1 MRFNLNVIGNIIG
14 ILLMI
19 NGMLMLTAI
28 PFAFYHSEESWK
40 GILLS
45 SLINSLVGFFLY
57 YKTKNTKNKD
67 LKRRDGYLIVTSSW
81 VCMCL
86 FGMLP
91 YIFTN
96 QIPNVS
102 NAFFE
107 TVSGYTTTGATILDD
122 IEALDYSILYWRSL
136 TQWIGGMGIIV
147 LAVAILPF
155 LGIGG
160 MQLFVAEAPVF
171 SLDKLQPRIKETA
184 QRLWLIY
191 ISFTVLLFFIF
202 WAEGMNLFE
211 AINHAMTTFA
221 TGGFSTKN
229 ASIGYFESP
238 LIQYTVIL
246 FMFISATN
254 FTLTYF
260 ALKLDFGKL
269 YRNEEFRIYF
279 SFIIILTF
287 MVFGTLMLIDSRY
300 PEATF
305 RDSLFNIVSIVTTT
319 GFTTADFTGWT
330 EFITILFF
338 ILMFFG
344 ASAGST
350 SGGIKIVRHVVLLK
364 NSYIEIKK
372 QLHQSGVFT
381 LKFNNRK
388 VPNEVVSNI
397 LAFTMLYVVIFSF
410 GSIIMSLMGIDFM
423 TAIGSVAATLGNV
436 GPGIGEVGPSST
448 YNSMPEAGKWFLSL
462 LMFIGRLEL
471 FTFLMIITPIFW
483 RSN

>member
-1 MRFNLNVIGNIIG
+1 MRFNLKVIGNIIG

-19 NGMLMLTAI
+19 NGFLMLTAV
-28 PFAFYHSEESWK
+28 PFGIYHIESSWK

-45 SLINSLVGFFLY
+45 SLINSAIGFFLY
-57 YKTKNTKNKD
+57 YSTKNNDNKE
-67 LKRRDGYLIVTSSW
+67 LRKRDGYLIVTSSW
-81 VCMCL
+81 IIMSF

-91 YIFTN
+91 YLLTG
-96 QIPNVS
+96 QIPGIA

-122 IEALDYSILYWRSL
+122 IESLDHGILYWRSL

-160 MQLFVAEAPVF
+160 MQLFVAEAPGV
-171 SLDKLQPRIKETA
+171 SIDKLQPRIKETA
-184 QRLWLIY
+184 QRLWQIY
-191 ISFTVLLFFIF
+191 ISFTVVLFFIL
-202 WAEGMNLFE
+202 WAEGMDSFQ
-211 AINHAMTTFA
+211 AVNHAMTTFA

-238 LIQYTVIL
+238 MIQYTIIL

-260 ALKLDFGKL
+260 AINLNFKKVIN
-269 YRNEEFRIYF
+269 NEEFRIYF
-279 SFIIILTF
+279 FFIVILTLV
-287 MVFGTLMLIDSRY
+287 VFLTLLGIDSSY
-300 PEATF
+300 AEETF
-305 RDSLFNIVSIVTTT
+305 RSALFSIVSIITTT
-319 GFTTADFTGWT
+319 GFTTVDFTGWN

-350 SGGIKIVRHVVLLK
+350 SGGIKIVRHVILLK
-364 NSYIEIKK
+364 NSYNEIKK
-372 QLHQSGVFT
+372 QLHQSAVFT
-381 LKFNNRK
+381 LKFNNNK
-388 VPNEVVSNI
+388 VPQSVVTNI
-397 LAFTMLYVVIFSF
+397 LAFMMLYVVIFSV
-410 GSIIMSLMGIDFM
+410 GSIIMTILGVDFI
-423 TAIGSVAATLGNV
+423 TSIGSVAATLGNV
-436 GPGIGEVGPSST
+436 GPGIGEVGPSSN
-448 YNSMPEAGKWFLSL
+448 YNSIPNAGKYFLSL

-471 FTFLMIITPIFW
+471 LTFLMILTPVFW
-483 RSN
+483 KYN

>member
-1 MRFNLNVIGNIIG
+1 MRFNLKVIGNIIG

-19 NGMLMLTAI
+19 NGFLMLTAV
-28 PFAFYHSEESWK
+28 PFGIYHVESSWK

-45 SLINSLVGFFLY
+45 SLINSAIGFFLY
-57 YKTKNTKNKD
+57 YSTKNNQNKE
-67 LKRRDGYLIVTSSW
+67 LRKRDGYLIVTSSW
-81 VCMCL
+81 IIMSF

-91 YIFTN
+91 YLITG
-96 QIPNVS
+96 QIPSVA

-122 IEALDYSILYWRSL
+122 IESLDHGILYWRSL

-160 MQLFVAEAPVF
+160 MQLFVAEAPGV
-171 SLDKLQPRIKETA
+171 SIDKLQPRIKETA
-184 QRLWLIY
+184 QRLWQIY
-191 ISFTVLLFFIF
+191 ISFTVVLFFIL
-202 WAEGMNLFE
+202 WAEGMDSFQ
-211 AINHAMTTFA
+211 AVNHAMTTFA

-238 LIQYTVIL
+238 MIQYTIIL

-260 ALKLDFGKL
+260 AINLNFKKVIN
-269 YRNEEFRIYF
+269 NEEFRIYF
-279 SFIIILTF
+279 FFIVILTLV
-287 MVFGTLMLIDSRY
+287 VFLTLLGIDSSY
-300 PEATF
+300 AEETF
-305 RDSLFNIVSIVTTT
+305 RSALFSIVSIITTT
-319 GFTTADFTGWT
+319 GFTTVDFTGWN

-350 SGGIKIVRHVVLLK
+350 SGGIKIVRHVILLK
-364 NSYIEIKK
+364 NSYNEIKK
-372 QLHQSGVFT
+372 QLHQSAVFT
-381 LKFNNRK
+381 LKFNNNK
-388 VPNEVVSNI
+388 VPQSVVTNI
-397 LAFTMLYVVIFSF
+397 LAFMMLYVVIFSV
-410 GSIIMSLMGIDFM
+410 GSIIMTILGVDFI
-423 TAIGSVAATLGNV
+423 TSIGSVAATLGNV
-436 GPGIGEVGPSST
+436 GPGIGEVGPSSNF
-448 YNSMPEAGKWFLSL
+448 NSIPNAGKYFLSL

-471 FTFLMIITPIFW
+471 LTFLMILTPVFW
-483 RSN
+483 KYN

>member
-1 MRFNLNVIGNIIG
+1 MRFNLKVIGNIIG

-19 NGMLMLTAI
+19 NGFLMLTAV
-28 PFAFYHSEESWK
+28 PFGIYHIESSWK

-45 SLINSLVGFFLY
+45 SLINSAIGFFLY
-57 YKTKNTKNKD
+57 YSTKNNDNKE
-67 LKRRDGYLIVTSSW
+67 LRKRDGYLIVTSSW
-81 VCMCL
+81 IIMSF

-91 YIFTN
+91 YLLTG
-96 QIPNVS
+96 QIPGIA

-122 IEALDYSILYWRSL
+122 IESLDHGILYWRSL

-160 MQLFVAEAPVF
+160 MQLFVAEAPGV
-171 SLDKLQPRIKETA
+171 SIDKLQPRIKETA
-184 QRLWLIY
+184 QRLWQIY
-191 ISFTVLLFFIF
+191 ISFTVVLFFIL
-202 WAEGMNLFE
+202 WAEGMDSFQ
-211 AINHAMTTFA
+211 AVNHAMTTFA

-238 LIQYTVIL
+238 LIQYTIIL

-260 ALKLDFGKL
+260 AINLNFKKVIN
-269 YRNEEFRIYF
+269 NEEFRIYF
-279 SFIIILTF
+279 FFIVILTLV
-287 MVFGTLMLIDSRY
+287 VFLTLLGIDSSY
-300 PEATF
+300 AEETF
-305 RDSLFNIVSIVTTT
+305 RSALFSIVSIITTT
-319 GFTTADFTGWT
+319 GFTTVDFTGWN

-350 SGGIKIVRHVVLLK
+350 SGGIKIVRHVILLK
-364 NSYIEIKK
+364 NSYNEIKK
-372 QLHQSGVFT
+372 QLHQSAVFT
-381 LKFNNRK
+381 LKFNNNK
-388 VPNEVVSNI
+388 VPQSVVTNI
-397 LAFTMLYVVIFSF
+397 LAFMMLYVVIFSV
-410 GSIIMSLMGIDFM
+410 GSIIMTILGVDFI
-423 TAIGSVAATLGNV
+423 TSIGSVAATLGNV
-436 GPGIGEVGPSST
+436 GPGIGEVGPSSNF
-448 YNSMPEAGKWFLSL
+448 NSIPNAGKYFLSL

-471 FTFLMIITPIFW
+471 LTFLMILTPVFW
-483 RSN
+483 KYN

>member
-1 MRFNLNVIGNIIG
+1 MKFNLNVIGNIIG

-19 NGMLMLTAI
+19 NGGLMLTAV
-28 PFAFYHSEESWK
+28 PFGLYHSESSWT
-40 GILLS
+40 GILIS
-45 SLINSLVGFFLY
+45 SLINSAVGAFLY
-57 YKTKNTKNKD
+57 YRTKDAKNKD

-81 VCMCL
+81 VFMCL

-91 YIFTN
+91 YIITG
-96 QIPNVS
+96 QIPNAS

-122 IEALDYSILYWRSL
+122 IESLDHSILYWRSL

-184 QRLWLIY
+184 KRLWIIY
-191 ISFTVLLFFIF
+191 ISFTILLFFIL
-202 WAEGMNLFE
+202 WAEGMNLFD
-211 AINHAMTTFA
+211 AVNHAMTTFA

-238 LIQYTVIL
+238 LIQYTIIL
-246 FMFISATN
+246 FMIISATN

-260 ALKLDFGKL
+260 ALKLDFRKVIN
-269 YRNEEFRIYF
+269 NEEFRIYF
-279 SFIIILTF
+279 SFILILTLI
-287 MVFGTLMLIDSRY
+287 VFSTLVFIDNSY
-300 PEATF
+300 LEETF
-305 RDSLFNIVSIVTTT
+305 RDSLFNIASIVTTS

-344 ASAGST
+344 ACAGST
-350 SGGIKIVRHVVLLK
+350 SGGIKIVRHVILLK

-372 QLHQSGVFT
+372 QLHQSGVFP
-381 LKFNNRK
+381 LKFNNRR
-388 VPNEVVSNI
+388 VPAEVVSNI
-397 LAFTMLYVVIFSF
+397 LAFTMLYVVVFSL
-410 GSIIMSLMGIDFM
+410 GSIIMTIMGVDFM
-423 TAIGSVAATLGNV
+423 TSIGSVAATLGNV
-436 GPGIGEVGPSST
+436 GPGIGDVGPSST
-448 YNSMPEAGKWFLSL
+448 YNSIPVGGKWFLAL

-483 RSN
+483 RNN

>member
-1 MRFNLNVIGNIIG
+1 MKFNLNVIGNIIG

-19 NGMLMLTAI
+19 NGGLMLTAV
-28 PFAFYHSEESWK
+28 PFGLYHSESSWT
-40 GILLS
+40 GILIS
-45 SLINSLVGFFLY
+45 SLINSAVGAFLY
-57 YKTKNTKNKD
+57 YRTKDAKNKD

-91 YIFTN
+91 YIITG
-96 QIPNVS
+96 QIPNAS

-122 IEALDYSILYWRSL
+122 IESLDHSILYWRSL

-184 QRLWLIY
+184 KRLWIIY
-191 ISFTVLLFFIF
+191 ISFTILLFFIL
-202 WAEGMNLFE
+202 WAEGMNLFD
-211 AINHAMTTFA
+211 AVNHAMTTFA

-238 LIQYTVIL
+238 LIQYTIII
-246 FMFISATN
+246 FMIISATN

-260 ALKLDFGKL
+260 ALKLDFRKVIN
-269 YRNEEFRIYF
+269 NEEFRIYF
-279 SFIIILTF
+279 SFILILTLI
-287 MVFGTLMLIDSRY
+287 VFITLVFIDNSY
-300 PEATF
+300 LEETF
-305 RDSLFNIVSIVTTT
+305 RDSLFNIASIVTTS

-344 ASAGST
+344 ACAGST
-350 SGGIKIVRHVVLLK
+350 SGGIKIVRHVILLK

-372 QLHQSGVFT
+372 QLHQSGVFP
-381 LKFNNRK
+381 LKFNNRR
-388 VPNEVVSNI
+388 VPAEVVSNI
-397 LAFTMLYVVIFSF
+397 LAFTMLYVVVFSL
-410 GSIIMSLMGIDFM
+410 GSIIMTIIGVDFM
-423 TAIGSVAATLGNV
+423 TSIGSVAATLGNV
-436 GPGIGEVGPSST
+436 GPGIGDVGPSST
-448 YNSMPEAGKWFLSL
+448 YNSIPVGGKWFLAL

-483 RSN
+483 RNN

>member
-1 MRFNLNVIGNIIG
+1 MKFNLNVIGNIIG

-19 NGMLMLTAI
+19 NGFLMLTAV
-28 PFAFYHSEESWK
+28 PFGLYHSESSWK
-40 GILLS
+40 GILIS
-45 SLINSLVGFFLY
+45 SLINSAVGAFLY
-57 YKTKNTKNKD
+57 YRTKDAENKD

-81 VCMCL
+81 ICMCL

-91 YIFTN
+91 YIITG
-96 QIPNVS
+96 QIPNAS

-122 IEALDYSILYWRSL
+122 IESLDHSILYWRSL

-184 QRLWLIY
+184 KRLWIIY
-191 ISFTVLLFFIF
+191 ISFTILLFFIL
-202 WAEGMNLFE
+202 WAEGMNLFD
-211 AINHAMTTFA
+211 AVNHAMTTFA

-238 LIQYTVIL
+238 LIQYTIIL
-246 FMFISATN
+246 FMIISATN

-260 ALKLDFGKL
+260 ALKLDFRKVIN
-269 YRNEEFRIYF
+269 NEEFRIYV
-279 SFIIILTF
+279 SFILILTLI
-287 MVFGTLMLIDSRY
+287 VFSSLVFIDNSY
-300 PEATF
+300 LEETF
-305 RDSLFNIVSIVTTT
+305 RDSLFNIASIVTTS

-344 ASAGST
+344 ACAGST
-350 SGGIKIVRHVVLLK
+350 SGGIKIVRHVILLK

-381 LKFNNRK
+381 LKFNSRR
-388 VPNEVVSNI
+388 VPAEVVSNI
-397 LAFTMLYVVIFSF
+397 LAFTMLYVVVFSL
-410 GSIIMSLMGIDFM
+410 GSIIMTLMGVDFM
-423 TAIGSVAATLGNV
+423 TSIGSVAATLGNV
-436 GPGIGEVGPSST
+436 GPGIGDVGPSST
-448 YNSMPEAGKWFLSL
+448 YNSIPVGGKWVLSL
-462 LMFIGRLEL
+462 MMFIGRLEL

-483 RSN
+483 RNN

>member
-1 MRFNLNVIGNIIG
+1 MKFNLNVIGNIIG

-19 NGMLMLTAI
+19 NGGLMLTAV
-28 PFAFYHSEESWK
+28 PFGLYHSESSWT
-40 GILLS
+40 GILIS
-45 SLINSLVGFFLY
+45 SLINSAVGAFLY
-57 YKTKNTKNKD
+57 YRTKDAKNKD

-91 YIFTN
+91 YIITG
-96 QIPNVS
+96 QIPNAS

-107 TVSGYTTTGATILDD
+107 TVSGYTTTGATILND
-122 IEALDYSILYWRSL
+122 IESLDHSILYWRSL

-184 QRLWLIY
+184 KRLWLIY
-191 ISFTVLLFFIF
+191 ISFTILLFFIL
-202 WAEGMNLFE
+202 WAEGMNLFD
-211 AINHAMTTFA
+211 AVNHAMTTFA

-238 LIQYTVIL
+238 LIQYTIIL
-246 FMFISATN
+246 FMIISATN

-260 ALKLDFGKL
+260 ALKLDFRKVIN
-269 YRNEEFRIYF
+269 NEEFRIYF
-279 SFIIILTF
+279 SFILILTLI
-287 MVFGTLMLIDSRY
+287 VFSTLVFIDNSY
-300 PEATF
+300 LEETF
-305 RDSLFNIVSIVTTT
+305 RDSLFNIASIVTTS

-344 ASAGST
+344 ACAGST
-350 SGGIKIVRHVVLLK
+350 SGGIKIVRHVILLK

-381 LKFNNRK
+381 LKFTSRR
-388 VPNEVVSNI
+388 VPAEVVSNI
-397 LAFTMLYVVIFSF
+397 LAFTMLYVVVFSL
-410 GSIIMSLMGIDFM
+410 GSIIMTLMGVDFM
-423 TAIGSVAATLGNV
+423 TSIGSVAATLGNV
-436 GPGIGEVGPSST
+436 GPGIGDVGPSST
-448 YNSMPEAGKWFLSL
+448 
-462 LMFIGRLEL
+462 
-471 FTFLMIITPIFW
+471 
-483 RSN
+483 

>member
-57 YKTKNTKNKD
+57 HKTKNTKNKD

>member
-1 MRFNLNVIGNIIG
+1 MRFNLKVIGNIIG

-19 NGMLMLTAI
+19 NGFLMLTAV
-28 PFAFYHSEESWK
+28 PFGIYHVETSWK

-45 SLINSLVGFFLY
+45 SLINSAIGFFLY
-57 YKTKNTKNKD
+57 YSTKNNQNKE
-67 LKRRDGYLIVTSSW
+67 LRKRDGYLIVTSSW
-81 VCMCL
+81 IIMSF

-91 YIFTN
+91 YLITG
-96 QIPNVS
+96 QIPGVA

-122 IEALDYSILYWRSL
+122 IESLDHGILYWRSL

-160 MQLFVAEAPVF
+160 MQLFVAEAPGV
-171 SLDKLQPRIKETA
+171 SIDKLQPRIKETA
-184 QRLWLIY
+184 QRLWQIY
-191 ISFTVLLFFIF
+191 ISFTVVLFFIL
-202 WAEGMNLFE
+202 WAEGMDSFQ
-211 AINHAMTTFA
+211 AVNHAMTTFA

-238 LIQYTVIL
+238 LIQYTIIL

-260 ALKLDFGKL
+260 AINLNFKKVIN
-269 YRNEEFRIYF
+269 NEEFRIYF
-279 SFIIILTF
+279 FFIIILTLI
-287 MVFGTLMLIDSRY
+287 VFFTLLGIDSSY
-300 PEATF
+300 AEETF
-305 RDSLFNIVSIVTTT
+305 RSALFSIVSIITTT
-319 GFTTADFTGWT
+319 GFTTVDFTGWT

-350 SGGIKIVRHVVLLK
+350 SGGIKIVRHVILLK
-364 NSYIEIKK
+364 NSYNEIKK
-372 QLHQSGVFT
+372 QLHQSAVFT
-381 LKFNNRK
+381 LKFNNNK
-388 VPNEVVSNI
+388 VPQSVVTNI
-397 LAFTMLYVVIFSF
+397 LAFMMLYVVIFSL
-410 GSIIMSLMGIDFM
+410 GSIIMTILGVDFI
-423 TAIGSVAATLGNV
+423 TSIGSVAATLGNV
-436 GPGIGEVGPSST
+436 GPGIGEVGPSSN
-448 YNSMPEAGKWFLSL
+448 YNSIPNAGKYFLSL

-471 FTFLMIITPIFW
+471 LTFLMILTPVFW
-483 RSN
+483 KYN

>member
-122 IEALDYSILYWRSL
+122 IESLDYSILYWRSL

-191 ISFTVLLFFIF
+191 ISFTILLFFIF

-287 MVFGTLMLIDSRY
+287 MVFGTLMLIDSTY

>member
-1 MRFNLNVIGNIIG
+1 MKFNLNVIGNIIG

-19 NGMLMLTAI
+19 NGGLMLTAV
-28 PFAFYHSEESWK
+28 PFGLYHSESSWM
-40 GILLS
+40 GILIS
-45 SLINSLVGFFLY
+45 SLINSAVGAFLY
-57 YKTKNTKNKD
+57 YRTKDAKNKD

-91 YIFTN
+91 YIITG
-96 QIPNVS
+96 QIPNAS

-122 IEALDYSILYWRSL
+122 IESLDHSILYWRSL

-184 QRLWLIY
+184 KRLWIIY
-191 ISFTVLLFFIF
+191 ISFTILLFFIL
-202 WAEGMNLFE
+202 WAEGMNLFD
-211 AINHAMTTFA
+211 AVNHAMTTFA

-238 LIQYTVIL
+238 LIQYTIIL
-246 FMFISATN
+246 FMIISATN

-260 ALKLDFGKL
+260 ALKLDFRKVIN
-269 YRNEEFRIYF
+269 NEEFRIYV
-279 SFIIILTF
+279 SFILILTLI
-287 MVFGTLMLIDSRY
+287 VFSSLVFIDNSY
-300 PEATF
+300 LEETF
-305 RDSLFNIVSIVTTT
+305 RDSLFNIASIVTTS

-344 ASAGST
+344 ACAGST
-350 SGGIKIVRHVVLLK
+350 SGGIKIVRHVILLK

-372 QLHQSGVFT
+372 QLHQSGVFP
-381 LKFNNRK
+381 LKFNNRR
-388 VPNEVVSNI
+388 VPAEVVSNI
-397 LAFTMLYVVIFSF
+397 LAFTMLYVVVFSL
-410 GSIIMSLMGIDFM
+410 GSIIMTIMGVDFM
-423 TAIGSVAATLGNV
+423 TSIGSVAATLGNV
-436 GPGIGEVGPSST
+436 GPGIGDVGPSST
-448 YNSMPEAGKWFLSL
+448 YNSIPVGGKWFLAL

-483 RSN
+483 RNN

>member
-1 MRFNLNVIGNIIG
+1 MKFNLNVIGNIIG

-19 NGMLMLTAI
+19 NGGLMLTAV
-28 PFAFYHSEESWK
+28 PFGLYHSESSWT
-40 GILLS
+40 GILIS
-45 SLINSLVGFFLY
+45 SLINSAVGAFLY
-57 YKTKNTKNKD
+57 YRTKDAKNKD

-91 YIFTN
+91 YIITG
-96 QIPNVS
+96 QIPNAS

-122 IEALDYSILYWRSL
+122 IESLDHSILYWRSL

-184 QRLWLIY
+184 KRLWIIY
-191 ISFTVLLFFIF
+191 ISFTILLFFIL
-202 WAEGMNLFE
+202 WAEGMNLFD
-211 AINHAMTTFA
+211 AVNHAMTTFA

-238 LIQYTVIL
+238 LIQYTIIL
-246 FMFISATN
+246 FMIISATN

-260 ALKLDFGKL
+260 ALKLDFRKVIN
-269 YRNEEFRIYF
+269 NEEFRIYF
-279 SFIIILTF
+279 SFILILTLI
-287 MVFGTLMLIDSRY
+287 VFSTLVFIDNSY
-300 PEATF
+300 LEETF
-305 RDSLFNIVSIVTTT
+305 RDSLFNIASIVTTS

-344 ASAGST
+344 ACAGST
-350 SGGIKIVRHVVLLK
+350 SGGIKIVRHVILLK

-381 LKFNNRK
+381 LKFNNRR
-388 VPNEVVSNI
+388 VPAEVVSNI
-397 LAFTMLYVVIFSF
+397 LAFTMLYVVVFSL
-410 GSIIMSLMGIDFM
+410 GSIIMTIMGVDFM
-423 TAIGSVAATLGNV
+423 TSIGSVAATLGNV
-436 GPGIGEVGPSST
+436 GPGIGDVGPSST
-448 YNSMPEAGKWFLSL
+448 YNSIPVGGKWFLAL

-483 RSN
+483 RNN

>member
-1 MRFNLNVIGNIIG
+1 MKFNLNVIGNIIG

-19 NGMLMLTAI
+19 NGGLMLTAV
-28 PFAFYHSEESWK
+28 PFGLYHSESSWT
-40 GILLS
+40 GILIS
-45 SLINSLVGFFLY
+45 SLINSAVGAFLY
-57 YKTKNTKNKD
+57 YRTKDAKNKD

-91 YIFTN
+91 YIITG
-96 QIPNVS
+96 QIPNAS

-122 IEALDYSILYWRSL
+122 IESLDHSILYWRSL

-184 QRLWLIY
+184 KRLWIIY
-191 ISFTVLLFFIF
+191 ISFTILLFFIL
-202 WAEGMNLFE
+202 WAEGMNLFD
-211 AINHAMTTFA
+211 AVNHAMTTFA

-238 LIQYTVIL
+238 LIQYTIIL
-246 FMFISATN
+246 FMIISATN

-260 ALKLDFGKL
+260 ALKLDFRKVIN
-269 YRNEEFRIYF
+269 NEEFRIYV
-279 SFIIILTF
+279 SFILILTLI
-287 MVFGTLMLIDSRY
+287 VFSSLVFIDNSY
-300 PEATF
+300 LEETF
-305 RDSLFNIVSIVTTT
+305 RDSLFNIASIVTTS

-338 ILMFFG
+338 ILISLLE
-344 ASAGST
+344 AISNP
-350 SGGIKIVRHVVLLK
+350 IVRC
-364 NSYIEIKK
+364 
-372 QLHQSGVFT
+372 T
-381 LKFNNRK
+381 LVKFIWCIPAYSVNNQ
-388 VPNEVVSNI
+388 
-397 LAFTMLYVVIFSF
+397 
-410 GSIIMSLMGIDFM
+410 
-423 TAIGSVAATLGNV
+423 
-436 GPGIGEVGPSST
+436 
-448 YNSMPEAGKWFLSL
+448 
-462 LMFIGRLEL
+462 EL
-471 FTFLMIITPIFW
+471 F
-483 RSN
+483 